1 MKMTSGGCYS
11 IDAARVRRVENSARA
26 VGLTRW
32 RERQDDLARAAS
44 AIIHEHRHLTAE
56 EIGLFEAMRS
66 ELKDVE
72 AAIASLER
80 EAGAPAASRE
90 AASWEVQAGA

>member
-11 IDAARVRRVENSARA
+11 IDAGRVRRVEDSARA

-44 AIIHEHRHLTAE
+44 AIIHEHHHLTAE
-56 EIGLFEAMRS
+56 EIRLFEAMRS
-66 ELKDVE
+66 ELKDVA
-72 AAIASLER
+72 AAIETLER
-80 EAGAPAASRE
+80 EGGTPADSHEVPAGL
-90 AASWEVQAGA
+90 